1 MSTSTS
7 AERDML
13 LRRVARERNA
23 RLAAE
28 SILEEKSLELY
39 EANVAL
45 QRTAENLQEQ
55 MQKYQSIF
63 EFAAQGIVT
72 VDRNWQIKSFNPAA
86 EKIFQLTRE
95 NAVDRKFQ
103 SLYALPAT
111 QHALTDFDA
120 HQPGLH
126 QVIGLRGEGNEFA
139 ADLTTSLV
147 QHKDETVLVALI
159 RDRTEQQQL
168 EAQLR
173 HAQKMESVGQ
183 LAAGIAHEIN
193 TPVQFVG
200 DNIRFLT
207 SSFEELEALLEL
219 LRQFDDSS
227 QTRED
232 WESLQAQRH
241 SLEEAMDLNF
251 IRQEVPEA
259 LVQSLIGIERV
270 STIVKAMKEFSH
282 PGEATKTAVDIN
294 EGLQSSITVSRNEW
308 RYIAE
313 VTTDLDKEL
322 PLIMGYPG
330 DLNQAF
336 LNIIVNAAHAIQ
348 SRSDDQTSLGKI
360 HIATRRCQEHIQITI
375 ADNGCGI
382 PISDHQKVFEPFY
395 TTKQIG
401 KGTGQGLAVVH
412 TVIAEMH
419 QGEINIQSEV
429 GAGTKLEIRLPINFD
444 SDIVQSQSAND
455 GSENAT

>member
-1 MSTSTS
+1 MSTSTTN

-86 EKIFQLTRE
+86 EKIFLLSHE

-103 SLYALPAT
+103 SLFALPAA
-111 QHALTDFDA
+111 QHALTDFED

-126 QVIGLRGEGNEFA
+126 QVVGLRGEGNEFA
-139 ADLTTSLV
+139 AELTTSLV
-147 QHKDETVLVALI
+147 QHKDESVLVALI

-207 SSFEELEALLEL
+207 NSFEELEALLEL

-232 WESLQAQRH
+232 WDALQAQRNR
-241 SLEEAMDLNF
+241 LEQSMDLEF
-251 IRQEVPEA
+251 IRKEVPEA
-259 LVQSLIGIERV
+259 LVQSLVGIERV
-270 STIVKAMKEFSH
+270 TTIVKAMKEFSH
-282 PGEATKTAVDIN
+282 PGETSKTAVDIN
-294 EGLQSSITVSRNEW
+294 DGLMSSITVSRNEW

-313 VTTDLDKEL
+313 VTTDFDKQL
-322 PLIMGYPG
+322 PHILGFPG

-336 LNIIVNAAHAIQ
+336 LNVIVNAAHAIE
-348 SRSDDQTSLGKI
+348 SLGGDQTSLGKI
-360 HIATRRCQEHIQITI
+360 HISTSHSPEHVEITI
-375 ADNGCGI
+375 SDNGCGI
-382 PISDHQKVFEPFY
+382 PMSDQQKVFEPFY

-401 KGTGQGLAVVH
+401 KGTGQGLSVVH
-412 TVIAEMH
+412 TVITEMH
-419 QGEINIQSEV
+419 QGEISIQSEV
-429 GAGTKLEIRLPINFD
+429 GVGTKIEIRLPINSQAD
-444 SDIVQSQSAND
+444 DVKPQSAMRL
-455 GSENAT
+455 E

>member
-1 MSTSTS
+1 MSTSTTN

-86 EKIFQLTRE
+86 EKIFLLSHE

-103 SLYALPAT
+103 SLFALPAT
-111 QHALTDFDA
+111 QHALTDFAD

-126 QVIGLRGEGNEFA
+126 QVVGLRGEGNEFA
-139 ADLTTSLV
+139 AELTTSLV
-147 QHKDETVLVALI
+147 QHKDESVLVALI

-207 SSFEELEALLEL
+207 NSFEELEALLEL

-227 QTRED
+227 QTQED
-232 WESLQAQRH
+232 WDALQAQRNR
-241 SLEEAMDLNF
+241 LEQSMDLEF
-251 IRQEVPEA
+251 IRKEVPEA
-259 LVQSLIGIERV
+259 LVQSLVGIERV
-270 STIVKAMKEFSH
+270 TTIVKAMKEFSH
-282 PGEATKTAVDIN
+282 PGETSKTAVDIN
-294 EGLQSSITVSRNEW
+294 DGLMSSITVSRNEW

-313 VTTDLDKEL
+313 VTTDFDKQL
-322 PLIMGYPG
+322 PHILGFPG

-336 LNIIVNAAHAIQ
+336 LNVIVNAAHAIE
-348 SRSDDQTSLGKI
+348 SLGGDQPSLGKI
-360 HIATRRCQEHIQITI
+360 HISTSHSSEHVEITI
-375 ADNGCGI
+375 SDNGCGI
-382 PISDHQKVFEPFY
+382 PMSDQQKVFEPFY

-401 KGTGQGLAVVH
+401 KGTGQGLSVVH
-412 TVIAEMH
+412 TVITEMH
-419 QGEINIQSEV
+419 QGEISIQSEV
-429 GAGTKLEIRLPINFD
+429 GVGTKIEIRLPINSQAD
-444 SDIVQSQSAND
+444 DVKPQSAMRL
-455 GSENAT
+455 E

>member
-1 MSTSTS
+1 MSTSTTN

-86 EKIFQLTRE
+86 EKIFLLSHE

-103 SLYALPAT
+103 SLFALPAT
-111 QHALTDFDA
+111 QHALTDFAD

-126 QVIGLRGEGNEFA
+126 QVVGLRGEGNEFA
-139 ADLTTSLV
+139 AELTTSLV
-147 QHKDETVLVALI
+147 QHKDESVLVALI

-207 SSFEELEALLEL
+207 NSFEELEALLEL

-232 WESLQAQRH
+232 WDALQAQRNR
-241 SLEEAMDLNF
+241 LEQSMDLEF
-251 IRQEVPEA
+251 IRKEVPEA
-259 LVQSLIGIERV
+259 LVQSLVGIERV
-270 STIVKAMKEFSH
+270 TTIVKAMKEFSH
-282 PGEATKTAVDIN
+282 PGETSKTAVDIN
-294 EGLQSSITVSRNEW
+294 DGLMSSITVSRNEW

-313 VTTDLDKEL
+313 VTTDFDKQL
-322 PLIMGYPG
+322 PHILGFPG

-336 LNIIVNAAHAIQ
+336 LNVIVNAAHAIE
-348 SRSDDQTSLGKI
+348 SLGGDQPSLGKI
-360 HIATRRCQEHIQITI
+360 HISTSHSSEHVEITI
-375 ADNGCGI
+375 SDNGCGI
-382 PISDHQKVFEPFY
+382 PMSDQQKVFEPFY

-401 KGTGQGLAVVH
+401 KGTGQGLSVVH
-412 TVIAEMH
+412 TVITEMH
-419 QGEINIQSEV
+419 QGEISIQSEV
-429 GAGTKLEIRLPINFD
+429 GVGTKIEIRLPINSQAD
-444 SDIVQSQSAND
+444 DVKPQSAMRL
-455 GSENAT
+455 E